1 MSVDRSTGTRRSIDY
16 SYTLAQFMNSVNGFN
31 KNYVRSFINIMKDPS
46 FDYSSIQIRNACHL
60 SNRPVFARDND
71 VLKLAIQLLNH
82 PAHVLVFEDVFEEEQ
97 FINALQKRFNKKTRD
112 QLISFTFEAFDRYKF
127 ISTMEFAKKNNWSI
141 DECDK
146 LQKYIDCK
154 KGALGQ
160 LIDYECED
168 MNEYTL
174 VKKQYDW
181 INLEY
186 RVWPN
191 EDLHRYT
198 DVISDELCDYP
209 STEDYLLRYVKEK
222 PFDEIFNYESFM
234 SKALMIRNEY
244 PELMDPNQLYDMDFK
259 AMTDYRDD
267 IFIHFDEPEDVIHEK
282 CTYVDIIRAMKS
294 LITHE
299 MINLTKY
306 AFLHVK
312 YFSAESS
319 DHLLTFDEF
328 QHISSIL
335 EEEDW

>member
-1 MSVDRSTGTRRSIDY
+1 
-16 SYTLAQFMNSVNGFN
+16 
-31 KNYVRSFINIMKDPS
+31 
-46 FDYSSIQIRNACHL
+46 
-60 SNRPVFARDND
+60 
-71 VLKLAIQLLNH
+71 
-82 PAHVLVFEDVFEEEQ
+82 
-97 FINALQKRFNKKTRD
+97 
-112 QLISFTFEAFDRYKF
+112 
-127 ISTMEFAKKNNWSI
+127 
-141 DECDK
+141 
-146 LQKYIDCK
+146 
-154 KGALGQ
+154 
-160 LIDYECED
+160 
-168 MNEYTL
+168 
-174 VKKQYDW
+174 
-181 INLEY
+181 
-186 RVWPN
+186 
-191 EDLHRYT
+191 
-198 DVISDELCDYP
+198 
-209 STEDYLLRYVKEK
+209 
-222 PFDEIFNYESFM
+222 
-234 SKALMIRNEY
+234 MIRNEY